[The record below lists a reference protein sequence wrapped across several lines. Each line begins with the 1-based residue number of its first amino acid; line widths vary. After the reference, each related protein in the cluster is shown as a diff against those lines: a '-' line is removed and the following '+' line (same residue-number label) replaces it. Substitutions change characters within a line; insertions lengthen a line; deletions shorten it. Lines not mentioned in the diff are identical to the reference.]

1 MLIEKL
7 DSLNQLISEYDA
19 VGQDCIICIQ
29 DNKSGLNVSNFIVK
43 HPVELLRNLNEISK
57 SCRLPVSDMD
67 IIFVGFLFQ
76 NLQIFSLK
84 EDEKV
89 LLSPYIY
96 FKKPEEVSVKAGS
109 EDSTTPVKS

>member
-7 DSLNQLISEYDA
+7 VDLNQIISDNHA
-19 VGQDCIICIQ
+19 VSQDCIICIQ

-76 NLQIFSLK
+76 NLALLSL
-84 EDEKV
+84 EEKT

-96 FKKPEEVSVKAGS
+96 FKKPNEVSVDVGS
-109 EDSTTPVKS
+109 DDSVPPTDS

>member
-7 DSLNQLISEYDA
+7 DDLNQIISDNHA
-19 VGQDCIICIQ
+19 ISQDCIICIQ

-43 HPVELLRNLNEISK
+43 HPVELMRNLNEISK
-57 SCRLPVSDMD
+57 TCRLPISDMD

-76 NLQIFSLK
+76 NLTLISL
-84 EDEKV
+84 EEKT

-96 FKKPEEVSVKAGS
+96 FKRPDEVSVDVGS
-109 EDSTTPVKS
+109 DGSTPPVES